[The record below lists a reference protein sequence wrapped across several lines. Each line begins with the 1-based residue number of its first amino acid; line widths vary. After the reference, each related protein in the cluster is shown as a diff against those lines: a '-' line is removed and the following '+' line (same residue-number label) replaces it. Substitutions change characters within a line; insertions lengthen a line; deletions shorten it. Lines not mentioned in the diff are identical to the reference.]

1 MRYYSFSRNFGH
13 QAALTAGLERPRGD
27 AVVTLDSDLQHPP
40 ALIPTLL
47 QRWKEGHD
55 VVVTLREDNVATGVV
70 RRLATRC
77 FFRLMRL
84 LSEREIREDVSDYQ
98 LLSRQAV
105 DSLLRLPETH
115 RFLRGMVNWVG
126 YPTARVPFRVP
137 RREAGVSKFTLRRL
151 TGFAGDALLSF
162 SKVPLR
168 VPFFLG
174 AAAVVGRPGLRRLR
188 PGLRHRG
195 ARPSGAGLDDG
206 AGDAVPDRRK
216 HSLLAEPGGRVRRP
230 YLRAGQRPAAVPAQG
245 EIPRLGRGRGRGGAA
260 GTRLRRPERKSSH
273 ANPFTAP
280 AAPWYGYVVLALM
293 VVGFAAWGV
302 LVVGRTALLSRH
314 MGDLDVYLRAA
325 WAVREHPDQNLRHHG

>member
-1 MRYYSFSRNFGH
+1 MSTNKPLLSIVSPVYEEEEALPHFHRVLREVLAGLNDEYDAEIIYIDDGSGDGSLPLLRRLAREDPRVRYYSFSRNFGH
-13 QAALTAGLERPRGD
+13 QAALTAGLERARGD

-174 AAAVVGRPGLRRLR
+174 AASVVAGLAFAAYGLGCAVVARGPLEPGWTTVLATLYLIGGSILCSLSLVGEYVGRIYEQVKGRPLYLLKESSPDSGAAAA
-188 PGLRHRG
+188 G
-195 ARPSGAGLDDG
+195 AR
-206 AGDAVPDRRK
+206 RRDEA
-216 HSLLAEPGGRVRRP
+216 S
-230 YLRAGQRPAAVPAQG
+230 AA
-245 EIPRLGRGRGRGGAA
+245 
-260 GTRLRRPERKSSH
+260 
-273 ANPFTAP
+273 
-280 AAPWYGYVVLALM
+280 
-293 VVGFAAWGV
+293 
-302 LVVGRTALLSRH
+302 
-314 MGDLDVYLRAA
+314 
-325 WAVREHPDQNLRHHG
+325 